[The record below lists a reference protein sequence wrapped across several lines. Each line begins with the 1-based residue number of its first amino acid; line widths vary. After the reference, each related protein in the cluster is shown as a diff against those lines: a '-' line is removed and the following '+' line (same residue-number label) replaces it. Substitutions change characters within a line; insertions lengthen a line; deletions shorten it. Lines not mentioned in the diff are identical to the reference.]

1 LAFTITTVGA
11 SATAVGTNANDSA
24 FFGGLQTLN
33 LTGFEGDDAIT
44 ITSLAG
50 GLIEMNE
57 GNDFVFGGGF
67 DLVNTTIKGGEGAD
81 FLTADSLF
89 TGASIRGGKGDDFIA
104 VFDVDNATVKGGK
117 GNDFITLSGF
127 DVQNFGT
134 VGGGK
139 GDDIILGDDIFTGSS
154 VTGGEGNDTITF
166 SFNSTFSAG
175 VFGGAGDDSIVL
187 TNLSSGGN
195 VYGDDGNDF
204 ISATG
209 TIFAGAGDDEMD
221 VLSRFSSYWGGT
233 GADEFNVSATSATFF
248 AGTIR
253 DYEAGIDVID
263 LANDYPFAS
272 VNGNTNINYQADGL
286 INNNTTVYE
295 ISTALTAGTFLATYL
310 SNAGQLFNAFLTT
323 TNVALEYVWYQGGD
337 AIVSLAQV
345 DIFNGFVTRVD
356 GVTNNVILQGV
367 AAGSLSAADFV

>member
-44 ITSLAG
+44 ITSLNG

-57 GNDFVFGGGF
+57 GNDFVFGGAS
-67 DLVNTTIKGGEGAD
+67 DMVNITIKGGEGAD
-81 FLTADSLF
+81 FLTAGTLF
-89 TGASIRGGKGDDFIA
+89 TAASIRGGKGDDFIS
-104 VFDVDNATVKGGK
+104 VSDVDNATAKGGK
-117 GNDFITLSGF
+117 GNDFISLI
-127 DVQNFGT
+127 DVQNFGS

-139 GDDIILGDDIFTGSS
+139 GDDTIIGDDIFTGSS

-187 TNLSSGGN
+187 TNTGSGGN
-195 VYGDDGNDF
+195 VYGEDGNDF
-204 ISATG
+204 ISASG
-209 TIFAGAGDDEMD
+209 TIFAGAGDDQMD
-221 VLSRFSSYWGGT
+221 VLTFFSQYWGGT
-233 GADEFNVSATSATFF
+233 GADEFNVSATNTNTF
-248 AGTIR
+248 AGVVR

-263 LANDYPFAS
+263 LANDFGFAS

-295 ISTALTAGTFLATYL
+295 ISTALTAGTFLTTYL
-310 SNAGQLFNAFLTT
+310 TTVGQLFAAGLTT
-323 TNVALEYVWYQGGD
+323 TGIALEYVWYQGGD

-345 DIFNGFVTRVD
+345 DIANGFVTNVVD
-356 GVTNNVILQGV
+356 VDNNVILQGV